1 VAAVSGPLVAP
12 PRAAAQRSQRSR
24 RGAWFGVAAC
34 ITSLAGAAV
43 CEGKP
48 TVAQVDG
55 YTITLPPGWDTNAE
69 SGDGVTFAS
78 LDSFADDVECQLQVY
93 SMPFERD
100 AFMRIAHNSMSATA
114 VAPAALETGLGRFE
128 GTTFTG
134 KIPADST
141 IGKLAQLA
149 GTPHGEA
156 YFGGPAEKPIGV
168 FIMTFASDDAAT
180 RKRLRDKCA
189 NAIASLRLS
198 P

>member
-1 VAAVSGPLVAP
+1 MVAP
-12 PRAAAQRSQRSR
+12 PRASATAQRNR

-34 ITSLAGAAV
+34 MTSLAGAAV

-48 TVAQVDG
+48 TVAQIDG
-55 YTITLPPGWDTNAE
+55 YTITLPPGWETNAE
-69 SGDGVTFAS
+69 SSDGVTLAS
-78 LDSFADDVECQLQVY
+78 LDSFADDVECQVQVY
-93 SMPFERD
+93 AIPLERD
-100 AFMRIAHNSMSATA
+100 AFMRIAHNSMSANNI
-114 VAPAALETGLGRFE
+114 APASLDTGLGRLE

-134 KIPADST
+134 KIPADSA

-156 YFGGPAEKPIGV
+156 YFGGPAEKPVGV

-189 NAIASLRLS
+189 NAIATLRR
-198 P
+198 